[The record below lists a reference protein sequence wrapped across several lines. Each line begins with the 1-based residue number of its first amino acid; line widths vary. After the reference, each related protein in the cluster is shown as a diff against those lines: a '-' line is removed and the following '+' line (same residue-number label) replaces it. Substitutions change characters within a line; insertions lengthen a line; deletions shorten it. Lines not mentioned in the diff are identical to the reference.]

1 MRRTMFWVLVVLLI
15 GGMISGD
22 RSIAAGRD
30 TLLRRRRTHPTR
42 SAEPVV
48 TPVTGSSWLNHLGI
62 NYRDTSLGRGAG
74 RYGPGPN
81 EPAPERKP
89 LALPLERTVQ
99 LTGAD
104 LYRLNCQAC
113 HRAEGTGTAPDV
125 RSLLPVVQGSSVEA
139 MRQKLRL
146 EGISGASAEAR
157 KEAAQTKRDLYARI
171 QHGGQKMPPREH
183 LQESDLDM
191 LYAYL
196 TELAGTPDARPLTT
210 KTVSLERLGEN
221 VVKGTCHICHDAV
234 GPSPT
239 EAALLNG
246 AIPSFTTIL
255 ASKNRGGLHHQGP
268 ERRADDNG
276 RHPVP
281 LPRSDAGL
289 LLPQGSRSG
298 GGLCVPEHLPASGHA
313 LGRASPELFPTAAEK
328 LPTWAG
334 VRRSVPSE
342 ERHA

>member
-1 MRRTMFWVLVVLLI
+1 
-15 GGMISGD
+15 MISGG
-22 RSIAAGRD
+22 RSMAAGHD
-30 TLLRRRRTHPTR
+30 APLRRQANPSTR
-42 SAEPVV
+42 SSEPVV
-48 TPVTGSSWLNHLGI
+48 TPVTGSSWLNRKGI
-62 NYRDTSLGRGAG
+62 KYRDTSLGRGAG

-81 EPAPERKP
+81 EPAPERKS
-89 LALPLERTVQ
+89 LALPLERSVQ

-113 HRAEGTGTAPDV
+113 HRAEGTGVLPDV
-125 RSLLPVVQGSSVEA
+125 RSVLPLVQGSSFEA
-139 MRQKLRL
+139 MRRKLRL
-146 EGISGASAEAR
+146 DGTAGASAEAR
-157 KEAAQTKRDLYARI
+157 RQATQAKRDLYARI

-196 TELAGTPDARPLTT
+196 TELAGTPDARPLAA

-255 ASKNRGGLHHQGP
+255 ASKNVV
-268 ERRADDNG
+268 DFITK
-276 RHPVP
+276 V
-281 LPRSDAGL
+281 
-289 LLPQGSRSG
+289 RSG
-298 GGLCVPEHLPASGHA
+298 APTTMGDIRFHYR
-313 LGRASPELFPTAAEK
+313 GRMPVFYYLKDHEVAAAYVFLSTFPPQAT
-328 LPTWAG
+328 
-334 VRRSVPSE
+334 R
-342 ERHA
+342 

>member
-1 MRRTMFWVLVVLLI
+1 MRRTIIWGLAVFLI
-15 GGMISGD
+15 GGMTAGR
-22 RSIAAGRD
+22 RSMAAGRD
-30 TLLRRRRTHPTR
+30 ALPRRQANQATKST
-42 SAEPVV
+42 EPVV
-48 TPVTGSSWLNHLGI
+48 TPVTGSSWLNRMGI
-62 NYRDTSLGRGAG
+62 KYRDTSLGRGAG

-113 HRAEGTGTAPDV
+113 HRAEGTGVLPDV
-125 RSLLPVVQGSSVEA
+125 RSVLPLVQGSSFEA
-139 MRQKLRL
+139 MRRKLRL
-146 EGISGASAEAR
+146 DGTAGASAEAR
-157 KEAAQTKRDLYARI
+157 RQATQAKRDLYARI

-183 LQESDLDM
+183 LQEYDLAM

-196 TELAGTPDARPLTT
+196 TELAGTPDARPLAA

-255 ASKNRGGLHHQGP
+255 ASKNVV
-268 ERRADDNG
+268 DFITK
-276 RHPVP
+276 V
-281 LPRSDAGL
+281 
-289 LLPQGSRSG
+289 RSG
-298 GGLCVPEHLPASGHA
+298 APTTMGDIRFHYR
-313 LGRASPELFPTAAEK
+313 GRMPVFYYLKDHEVAAAYVFLNTFPPQAT
-328 LPTWAG
+328 
-334 VRRSVPSE
+334 R
-342 ERHA
+342 

>member
-1 MRRTMFWVLVVLLI
+1 
-15 GGMISGD
+15 
-22 RSIAAGRD
+22 
-30 TLLRRRRTHPTR
+30 
-42 SAEPVV
+42 
-48 TPVTGSSWLNHLGI
+48 
-62 NYRDTSLGRGAG
+62 
-74 RYGPGPN
+74 
-81 EPAPERKP
+81 
-89 LALPLERTVQ
+89 
-99 LTGAD
+99 
-104 LYRLNCQAC
+104 
-113 HRAEGTGTAPDV
+113 
-125 RSLLPVVQGSSVEA
+125 

-146 EGISGASAEAR
+146 EGRRRRKHQGAQEAG
-157 KEAAQTKRDLYARI
+157 QTKRDLYARI

-210 KTVSLERLGEN
+210 KTVSWERSGEN

-255 ASKNRGGLHHQGP
+255 TAKTSWTSSPRSATA
-268 ERRADDNG
+268 RDDNG
-276 RHPVP
+276 QHPVP
-281 LPRSDAGL
+281 LPRADAGL

-313 LGRASPELFPTAAEK
+313 PDEEPPELFPAAAEK
-328 LPTWAG
+328 LPTW
-334 VRRSVPSE
+334 
-342 ERHA
+342 

>member
-1 MRRTMFWVLVVLLI
+1 MRRRMFWVLVVLLI
-15 GGMISGD
+15 GGMFSGN
-22 RSIAAGRD
+22 RSSAAGRD
-30 TLLRRRRTHPTR
+30 PLGRPQANPSNK

-48 TPVTGSSWLNHLGI
+48 TPVAGSSWLNHLGI
-62 NYRDTSLGRGAG
+62 NYRDTGLGRGAG
-74 RYGPGPN
+74 RYGPGPT
-81 EPAPERKP
+81 EPVPDRRP
-89 LALPLERTVQ
+89 LSLPLERSVQ

-125 RSLLPVVQGSSVEA
+125 RSLLPVVQGSSFEA

-146 EGISGASAEAR
+146 EGVTGTNTKARTEAG
-157 KEAAQTKRDLYARI
+157 QTKRDLYARI

-210 KTVSLERLGEN
+210 KTVSWERLGEN

-255 ASKNRGGLHHQGP
+255 KSKTVV
-268 ERRADDNG
+268 DFITK
-276 RHPVP
+276 V
-281 LPRSDAGL
+281 
-289 LLPQGSRSG
+289 RSG
-298 GGLCVPEHLPASGHA
+298 APTTMGDIRFHYR
-313 LGRASPELFPTAAEK
+313 GRMPVFYYLKDHEVAAAYVFLNTFPPQATR
-328 LPTWAG
+328 P
-334 VRRSVPSE
+334 
-342 ERHA
+342 